1 MSYMTI
7 FKKRISVEQVEES
20 SDLCPKFDEKGLIPV
35 ITTDCKTGEI
45 LMHAFMNKDAFEMTI
60 KTKEAHYFSRS
71 QNKIWHKG
79 DVSGFV
85 QKVKFIKIDDDQ
97 DAVWI
102 SVDIGDGASCHVGY
116 KSCFYRSIPI
126 DLNTDNI
133 KLNFNEKEKKF
144 KPEVVYKGKPN
155 PTKL

>member
-1 MSYMTI
+1 
-7 FKKRISVEQVEES
+7 
-20 SDLCPKFDEKGLIPV
+20 
-35 ITTDCKTGEI
+35 
-45 LMHAFMNKDAFEMTI
+45 MHAFMNKDAFEMTI

-133 KLNFNEKEKKF
+133 KLNFNEKEKNLNLRWFTKVSQTQPNF
-144 KPEVVYKGKPN
+144 K
-155 PTKL
+155 